1 MRERLEG
8 GSVLGLDGP
17 VTRSRDQGIRH
28 QPFIIDDPDLDV
40 VPSPGAVAE
49 EMESLGA
56 ADNARVLV
64 SEPLQRNLEASRK

>member
-8 GSVLGLDGP
+8 GVLGLDGP
-17 VTRSRDQGIRH
+17 VTRSRDQGVRH

-40 VPSPGAVAE
+40 VPSPGAVAG
-49 EMESLGA
+49 EMESLAG
-56 ADNARVLV
+56 DNARVLV